1 MSVDRRAE
9 ILKILDDQN
18 HLSERAD
25 TKAISLLSMLGIFT
39 VFFVTQLGN
48 MQMNSFFIVVVI
60 IYFISVVIAILHIIL
75 AINPRTRS
83 TEKAQTSNPNDI
95 TTSQPTFFEG
105 ICKFKD
111 ANDYKKS
118 LDGVMNS
125 DETMTDIYIR
135 QIYQV
140 AQINKIKFTCVRRA
154 VWFVVIALAS
164 QLSIIAYIFA
174 NRPGI

>member
-1 MSVDRRAE
+1 MSADQREE

-25 TKAISLLSMLGIFT
+25 TKAISMLSMLGIFT
-39 VFFVTQLGN
+39 VFFVAQLTN
-48 MQMNSFFIVVVI
+48 MTMNHFLIAVVVI
-60 IYFISVVIAILHIIL
+60 YFVSVVMAIIEIIL

-83 TEKAQTSNPNDI
+83 ANKPN
-95 TTSQPTFFEG
+95 TTQSDNMPTAQPTFFEG
-105 ICKFKD
+105 ICKFEN
-111 ANDYKKS
+111 AEEYKKGLNS
-118 LDGVMNS
+118 VINS
-125 DETMTDIYIR
+125 DEKMTDIYIS

-140 AQINKIKFTCVRRA
+140 AQINKTKYTCVRRA

-174 NRPGI
+174 RKT